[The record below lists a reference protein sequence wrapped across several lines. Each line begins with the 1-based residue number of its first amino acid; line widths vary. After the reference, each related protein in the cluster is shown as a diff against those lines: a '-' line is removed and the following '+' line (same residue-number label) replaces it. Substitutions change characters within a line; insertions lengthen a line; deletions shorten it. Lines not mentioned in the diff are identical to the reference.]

1 MNYQNNG
8 RISYVDR
15 MIYPEYQMFSQNT
28 KGLDG
33 FKSEAVKTILQRS
46 DLSDVYFSKQ
56 NIDYLQNR
64 IQQRV
69 YELSGG
75 RHRIGRQSDTELE
88 IIMRSYF
95 LQFSLNQFDN
105 IREQVR
111 VLDDMVLDEVVPQ
124 ILSAVEQYIKFKDDI
139 NSMYIP
145 VNLPEFSNSKG
156 EKTLELKPWF

>member
-15 MIYPEYQMFSQNT
+15 MIYPEYRMFSQDN
-28 KGLDG
+28 KGLSG
-33 FKSEAVKTILQRS
+33 FKTEAVKTILQRS
-46 DLSDVYFSKQ
+46 DLSDVYFSRE

-64 IQQRV
+64 IIQRV
-69 YELSGG
+69 YELSNG
-75 RHRIGRQSDTELE
+75 RHKIARQSDIELE

-95 LQFSLNQFDN
+95 LQFSLNQFGN

-124 ILSAVEQYIKFKDDI
+124 VLSAVEQYVKYKEDI
-139 NSMYIP
+139 NTMYKP
-145 VNLPEFSNSKG
+145 VMLPENNNIKG
-156 EKTLELKPWF
+156 EKQLELKPWF